1 MKHTIKNW
9 LAECRKLSGDPRYI
23 GRGMAIGVF
32 VSMTPFFPFH
42 TAIAVT
48 MSVFLR
54 GSKRAAAVAV
64 WLSNPLTIP
73 ICYFIIY
80 KLGITILGTESIY
93 DPEWKNF
100 TDLLKMGVDIVYAMI
115 VGGFVLGTAL
125 GIPTYYATK
134 KIFQRMQ
141 RRSSI
146 PDKQTIEQVHMTV
159 ETEAVKNPGN
169 NTAAGAE

>member
-9 LAECRKLSGDPRYI
+9 LAECRELSGDPRYL
-23 GRGMAIGVF
+23 GRGMAIGIF

-42 TAIAVT
+42 TAIALT
-48 MSVFLR
+48 MSVILR
-54 GSKRAAAVAV
+54 GSKRAAAIGV

-73 ICYFIIY
+73 ICYFVTY

-93 DPEWKNF
+93 DPDWKTF
-100 TDLLKMGVDIVYAMI
+100 SDLFKMGVDIVYAMI
-115 VGGFVLGTAL
+115 IGGFVLGTAL

-141 RRSSI
+141 DRSNSVNKPPAPQASLP
-146 PDKQTIEQVHMTV
+146 PDTE
-159 ETEAVKNPGN
+159 ETKN
-169 NTAAGAE
+169 